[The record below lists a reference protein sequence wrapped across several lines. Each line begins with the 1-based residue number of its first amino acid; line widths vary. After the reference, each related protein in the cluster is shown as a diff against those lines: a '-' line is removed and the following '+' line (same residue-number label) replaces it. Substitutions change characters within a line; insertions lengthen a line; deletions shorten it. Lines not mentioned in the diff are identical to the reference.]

1 MADTADSNVIDRLN
15 KLAREQASTM
25 PGSGSYNLGRSDR
38 TKQHVDGKISQNNS
52 DGKNMNCN
60 QILEG
65 DITSADRQSSQNHVS
80 SKINIQDKTKG
91 MCTSDD
97 DNIEKETFDSVV
109 LEKSSCRSDLG
120 IKIRDVNSITYNEG
134 GVDQI

>member
-52 DGKNMNCN
+52 DG
-60 QILEG
+60 
-65 DITSADRQSSQNHVS
+65 TSADRQSSQNHVS